1 MAITKIKDLVAR
13 IDCPSCLSLIQW
25 TDVSDVQVSNG
36 NKYIVCPE
44 CGQHIMLNRIE
55 DYWIEEPDDT
65 PTPVVDSKIMVVD
78 FIQATGSDYTLEDPF
93 STYFD
98 FVKDGGMIFG
108 KNDISP
114 NKDQSRIDLY
124 PLVYIG
130 VNNDD
135 IEDGTYKML
144 FRLQNIEI
152 EFTAATLDD
161 IPGPIANN
169 TGQ

>member
-1 MAITKIKDLVAR
+1 
-13 IDCPSCLSLIQW
+13 
-25 TDVSDVQVSNG
+25 
-36 NKYIVCPE
+36 
-44 CGQHIMLNRIE
+44 
-55 DYWIEEPDDT
+55 
-65 PTPVVDSKIMVVD
+65 
-78 FIQATGSDYTLEDPF
+78 
-93 STYFD
+93 
-98 FVKDGGMIFG
+98 MIFG

-169 TGQ
+169 TG